1 VEELTT
7 EQMEAREE
15 KQIREDARHS
25 IQLGKD
31 LEKLRKSPEFKRV
44 FDETFVTLGKKVL
57 WENTQHLSEEQM
69 KGRGSDRNVETIGLI
84 NKQIEARVHYEGFL
98 DTIEHD
104 FEMATEAI
112 QELEQRAKEAEK
124 VES

>member
-7 EQMEAREE
+7 EQLEAREE
-15 KQIREDARHS
+15 KNIRENARLS

-31 LEKLRKSPEFKRV
+31 LAKLRKMPEFKRV
-44 FDETFVTLGKKVL
+44 FDETFLETGKKIL
-57 WENTQHLSEEQM
+57 WENVQHLSEEQM
-69 KGRGSDRNVETIGLI
+69 KGRGNDRNVEMIDLLS
-84 NKQIEARVHYEGFL
+84 KQIEARVHYQGFL

-112 QELEQRAKEAEK
+112 QELEHRAKEAEK
-124 VES
+124 EAS